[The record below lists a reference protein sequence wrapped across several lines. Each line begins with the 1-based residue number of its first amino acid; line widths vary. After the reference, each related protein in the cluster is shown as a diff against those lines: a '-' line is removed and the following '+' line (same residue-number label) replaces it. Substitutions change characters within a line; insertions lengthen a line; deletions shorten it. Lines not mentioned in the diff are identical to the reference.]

1 MLAQPSGVKA
11 EIFEQAKL
19 LNDLTVT
26 PYDWMA
32 EDVRDG
38 RNLIATDRGGAEVW
52 RVKPVIFNDPQ
63 RQDCFTSIR
72 WDGVN
77 LTAHTWSCY
86 KVSVDADTGD
96 VTILEFTK

>member
-1 MLAQPSGVKA
+1 MTPQPRVNA
-11 EIFEQAKL
+11 DILERARL

-26 PYDWMA
+26 LYDWMA

-38 RNLIATDRGGAEVW
+38 RNLIATNRDGVEVW
-52 RVKPVIFNDPQ
+52 RATPVMFNDPVQ
-63 RQDCFTSIR
+63 EDCFTALR
-72 WDGVN
+72 WDGFH

-86 KVSVDADTGD
+86 TVAIDADSGE